1 MHNHSSA
8 TSLEGIRVV
17 ELGGSVAVPYG
28 TWILARLGASIVKV
42 ERPETGDDARAWSST
57 RYNGFSTLFT
67 ALNSGKKS
75 VVVDLKDSRQRDIL
89 RNYIIQKADV
99 VVQNLR
105 PGVVESFGLDA
116 DQLLSEKPE
125 LIYCNV
131 SAFGV
136 QGPLAGKPGYDPL
149 MQAFTGLMSVTGEP
163 DAPPVRVGTSIVD
176 MGTGMWCAI
185 GILSALRNRAR
196 AGRGERIDTSLFETG
211 LGWMTYHASSF
222 FGAGKIVGKN
232 GSGTAS
238 IAPYQAYRCKDG
250 YLVIAAGNNQLFA
263 KLGQALGQG
272 DWSGDERFSSNE
284 QRLKNSKALNE
295 LIEAVTMTA
304 PRSEWQKRL
313 DEVSIPNAL
322 IQNVEEAVSHPQT
335 KATEIV
341 QQTDDGH
348 FQLMGLPILFDGK
361 RPPQSEGP
369 PELGEHDNELL
380 TSAEVVELTSGGQV
394 K

>member
-57 RYNGFSTLFT
+57 RYNGFSTLFA

-116 DQLLSEKPE
+116 DRLLSEKPE

-185 GILSALRNRAR
+185 GILSALQNKAR
-196 AGRGERIDTSLFETG
+196 TGRGERIDTSLFETG

-222 FGAGKIVGKN
+222 FGAGKIAGKN

-238 IAPYQAYRCKDG
+238 IAPYQAYRCQDG
-250 YLVIAAGNNQLFA
+250 YLVIAAGNNRLFA
-263 KLGQALGQG
+263 KLGLALGQD
-272 DWSGDERFSSNE
+272 DWSCDERFSSNE

-380 TSAEVVELTSGGQV
+380 TSAEVVGLTSGGQV